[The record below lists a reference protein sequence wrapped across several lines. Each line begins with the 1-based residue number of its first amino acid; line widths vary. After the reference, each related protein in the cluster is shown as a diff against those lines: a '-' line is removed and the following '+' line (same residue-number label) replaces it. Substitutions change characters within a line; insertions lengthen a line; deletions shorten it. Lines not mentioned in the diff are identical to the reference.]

1 MKQPFKKFIVIH
13 KKVVMKSLS
22 LKYLIATIAIT
33 LLATPMKSQDYKQ
46 AIKIKGLSPWGASYK
61 ILTGFENGYEI
72 SYLHFNHAI
81 GVSTLRIFQEPLL
94 PKLSSKWFLCYGFGA
109 HASYH
114 YSYTTYNPFTP
125 FDEPKQYDKN
135 FVTMGADGYVGIEYR
150 FLKHP
155 FIVSAD
161 FVPNFE
167 FFGPNYFKVNMNN
180 LCAGLAYVF

>member
-1 MKQPFKKFIVIH
+1 MQPCKKFIVIQ
-13 KKVVMKSLS
+13 KNVVMKSSS

-33 LLATPMKSQDYKQ
+33 LLATSIQAQDYKQ
-46 AIKIKGLSPWGASYK
+46 AIKLKGLSPWGISYK
-61 ILTGFENGYEI
+61 ILTGFENGYEV
-72 SYLHFNHAI
+72 SYLNLHNAI
-81 GVSTLRIFQEPLL
+81 SATALRIFQEPLA

-109 HASYH
+109 HASLYN
-114 YSYTTYNPFTP
+114 SYTTYNPYTP
-125 FDEPKQYDKN
+125 FDKPQHYDKTY
-135 FVTMGADGYVGIEYR
+135 VAMGADGYVGIEYR

-180 LCAGLAYVF
+180 LCGGIAYVF